1 MNWGKKNPNKAEKT
15 VQLPILKVKTTR
27 SWESFAIGLIIG
39 MTFAFIMFSVGYY
52 TFYKYTIEAFL
63 GKKKRRSQ
71 GEFDAT
77 WVNVE

>member
-15 VQLPILKVKTTR
+15 VQLPILKVKTSR

-52 TFYKYTIEAFL
+52 T
-63 GKKKRRSQ
+63 
-71 GEFDAT
+71 
-77 WVNVE
+77 NV